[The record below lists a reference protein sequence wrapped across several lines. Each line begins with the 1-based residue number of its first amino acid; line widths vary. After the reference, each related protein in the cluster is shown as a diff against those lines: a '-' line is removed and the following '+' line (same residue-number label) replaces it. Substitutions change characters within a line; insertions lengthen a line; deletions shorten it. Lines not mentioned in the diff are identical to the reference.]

1 MSRRHDVVIVGAGP
15 AGLAAALYAGR
26 DRLDTLVLEKA
37 MAGGQILL
45 TDWIEN
51 YPGFPDGILPFQ
63 LMENFRKQAE
73 KFGARIEADEVLSVE
88 KEEDGWVLKGR
99 KDAYKARAV
108 IIATGSA
115 YKKLGLPGEARLT
128 GKGVSFCATCDG
140 AFFAGR
146 DIAAV
151 GGGDN
156 ALRESLFLT
165 KYCKKLTL
173 IHRRDRFRGERILQE
188 RVLAHEKISVVW
200 DSVVDAIHG
209 ETRLEAVTVRNLR
222 TGATTMLKVDG
233 LFVSIGT
240 EPQTEF
246 IREVVEVNE
255 WGQIKVNSRM
265 ESSAPGVFAA
275 GDVCESCPKQIATA
289 VGTGVQAALAVN
301 EYLERIR

>member
-1 MSRRHDVVIVGAGP
+1 MSRRHDVAIVGAGP

-26 DRLDTLVLEKA
+26 ARLDTLVLEKT

-73 KFGARIEADEVLSVE
+73 KFGARIVLDEILSVE
-88 KEEDGWVLKGR
+88 KGADGWVLKGR
-99 KDAYKARAV
+99 KETYAARAV

-115 YKKLGLPGEARLT
+115 YKKLGLPDEARLT

-146 DIAAV
+146 EIAVV

-165 KYCKKLTL
+165 KYCRRLTL
-173 IHRRDRFRGERILQE
+173 IHRRDSFRGEKILQE

-200 DSVVDAIHG
+200 DSTVEAIHG
-209 ETRLEAVTVRNLR
+209 ETRLEAVTIRNIR
-222 TGATTMLKVDG
+222 TGATTMLKIDG

-240 EPQTEF
+240 EPQTGF
-246 IREVVEVNE
+246 VRELVEVNE
-255 WGQIKVNSRM
+255 WGQIKVSSLM
-265 ESSAPGVFAA
+265 ESSLPGIFAA
-275 GDVCESCPKQIATA
+275 GDVCEACPKQIATA
-289 VGTGVQAALAVN
+289 VGTGVQAALAVT
-301 EYLERIR
+301 EYLERTR